1 MAAKAMRK
9 KYFVNFSVQFK
20 YIMMSV
26 LPVLL
31 MSLFCIYFIIQS
43 GELLVEKQ
51 KSKIVE
57 EFSSIDQTLKQMQ
70 TVNLPKDV
78 NNQLEIFAKRISIL
92 QDKLNIQYYH
102 LVEEWAKTRM
112 QLLAVLCLGML
123 CVGIISL
130 IYSHRIAG
138 PIYRLK
144 KAIEALQ
151 EGKEINH
158 IKLRPGDEFQDLADS
173 LEKLRVILKTKG
185 TSNKSLYPNR
195 SEKMNLPR

>member
-1 MAAKAMRK
+1 MRK

-78 NNQLEIFAKRISIL
+78 NNQLEI
-92 QDKLNIQYYH
+92 
-102 LVEEWAKTRM
+102 
-112 QLLAVLCLGML
+112 
-123 CVGIISL
+123 
-130 IYSHRIAG
+130 
-138 PIYRLK
+138 
-144 KAIEALQ
+144 
-151 EGKEINH
+151 
-158 IKLRPGDEFQDLADS
+158 
-173 LEKLRVILKTKG
+173 
-185 TSNKSLYPNR
+185 
-195 SEKMNLPR
+195 

>member
-57 EFSSIDQTLKQMQ
+57 EFSST
-70 TVNLPKDV
+70 
-78 NNQLEIFAKRISIL
+78 
-92 QDKLNIQYYH
+92 
-102 LVEEWAKTRM
+102 
-112 QLLAVLCLGML
+112 
-123 CVGIISL
+123 
-130 IYSHRIAG
+130 
-138 PIYRLK
+138 
-144 KAIEALQ
+144 
-151 EGKEINH
+151 
-158 IKLRPGDEFQDLADS
+158 
-173 LEKLRVILKTKG
+173 
-185 TSNKSLYPNR
+185 
-195 SEKMNLPR
+195 